1 MHWTPTP
8 AKTKDVPFISV
19 LRPIQNPVPGMW
31 LSLSHVNRSFSS
43 WISQYVSFLLSPYD
57 RFLSWK
63 LYPSGMK
70 INISAS
76 ILLYDTTNTQTKR
89 MKSLKEI
96 HCSQTT
102 TTGKQNIAWDVRAG
116 LIKGAKSSK
125 EKALS
130 SLLLECPGSSSVLS
144 SGKYQF
150 RSIWPS
156 AEFLTV
162 IGSKERSIE
171 KLRKWDL
178 KIGNWQTLLWF
189 LTLETLCC
197 ETSIRG
203 SLINHS
209 SDVWFPNNRTEL
221 QPKVR
226 YGWRLSP
233 E

>member
-43 WISQYVSFLLSPYD
+43 WINQYVSFLLSPYD

-76 ILLYDTTNTQTKR
+76 ILLYDTANAQTKR

-102 TTGKQNIAWDVRAG
+102 TTEKQNIARDVRTG
-116 LIKGAKSSK
+116 FVKGAKSSK

-130 SLLLECPGSSSVLS
+130 SLLLECPGSSSALS

-150 RSIWPS
+150 RRIWPS
-156 AEFLTV
+156 AKFLTV
-162 IGSKERSIE
+162 ISTKEKSIE
-171 KLRKWDL
+171 KLRKWDF
-178 KIGNWQTLLWF
+178 KFGNWQTQLWF
-189 LTLETLCC
+189 LTFETLCY
-197 ETSIRG
+197 ESSIRG
-203 SLINHS
+203 SLINQS
-209 SDVWFPNNRTEL
+209 SGIWFPNNRIEL
-221 QPKVR
+221 QLKVR
-226 YGWRLSP
+226 YWWTLRP